1 MTDTAPAADSARGAP
16 TIIRVEPRPAAR
28 KVPVV
33 RLLPRFAMLLACAS
47 VAVAGAQTV
56 YKSVGPDGRVV
67 YSDHPPANGRVEKTM
82 TFENLPS
89 SELPASSSSY
99 VEQLRRMHARDAAAQ
114 ASAATSAGAGPVL
127 YAAAWCG
134 YCKKARAWLGGHGV
148 AYREVDVETPAGVE
162 AFAQAGGGRGIP
174 LLVANGRR
182 VQGWSPAAY
191 ESLFPSR
198 H

>member
-1 MTDTAPAADSARGAP
+1 VKT
-16 TIIRVEPRPAAR
+16 AAR
-28 KVPVV
+28 LALA
-33 RLLPRFAMLLACAS
+33 LLCATTAS
-47 VAVAGAQTV
+47 PAQTV

-67 YSDHPPANGRVEKTM
+67 YSDKPPAGGKVEKTM
-82 TFENLPS
+82 TFDN
-89 SELPASSSSY
+89 LPASTLPASASSY
-99 VEQLRRMHARDAAAQ
+99 VEQLRRMHARDAAQ
-114 ASAATSAGAGPVL
+114 AAAAPPEGVVL
-127 YAAAWCG
+127 YSAAWCG
-134 YCKKARAWLGGHGV
+134 HCRQAKAWLAGHGV